1 MPSSGFVVDVIC
13 PHCEGELELEDGS
26 SGDFECP
33 LCEGEF
39 EWSGNE
45 LDMEGHEL
53 FNLKQYS
60 IKQKLEIRLGQH
72 FVFND
77 LNGHAIAYAW
87 KRPFK
92 LKEEVLITTDPE
104 YKNHLFVIN
113 QINISDAWGKF
124 VFTLSGDNSRIGST
138 KRKVLKSA
146 IQEFWEIFD
155 ASEQSI
161 GDMRDDWTGKDM
173 VDKMKA
179 NSKKLFSGLHSPS
192 FSIHIKEKKSA
203 IFYENHTRTLSVEIE
218 SNSAADHK
226 IIAAMAMCKMALAPK
241 D

>member
-1 MPSSGFVVDVIC
+1 MLSSGFVVDVIC

-39 EWSGNE
+39 EWFGNE
-45 LDMEGHEL
+45 LDTDSSEL

-60 IKQKLEIRLGQH
+60 IKQKLEVRLGQH

-77 LNGHAIAYAW
+77 SNEHAIAYAW

-92 LKEEVLITTDPE
+92 LKEELLITTDPE
-104 YKNHLFVIN
+104 YKNRIFVIN
-113 QINISDAWGKF
+113 QMNISDAWGEF
-124 VFTLSGDNSRIGST
+124 IFTLSGDNSRIGST
-138 KRKVLKSA
+138 KRKVLKST

-161 GDMRDDWTGKDM
+161 GEMRDDWAGKDM

-192 FSIHIKEKKSA
+192 FSIHIGGKKSA
-203 IFYENHTRTLSVEIE
+203 TFYENRTRTLSVEIE